1 MMKEQICCVADN
13 SMPPEFYASSH
24 GDVVIDAQRD
34 TETIKAGAEIGS
46 ARRNAN
52 GNVLHRSASCWV
64 RNDALRCGSVA
75 TPRLTGNRSVA
86 QCRFISTSLKVPA
99 TDENRI

>member
-13 SMPPEFYASSH
+13 SMRPEFYASSH

-52 GNVLHRSASCWV
+52 GNVLHRSAVVLGAQRRFAMRECS
-64 RNDALRCGSVA
+64 DAPTERQPIRCAMPIYKYVVKG
-75 TPRLTGNRSVA
+75 PCDR
-86 QCRFISTSLKVPA
+86 
-99 TDENRI
+99 